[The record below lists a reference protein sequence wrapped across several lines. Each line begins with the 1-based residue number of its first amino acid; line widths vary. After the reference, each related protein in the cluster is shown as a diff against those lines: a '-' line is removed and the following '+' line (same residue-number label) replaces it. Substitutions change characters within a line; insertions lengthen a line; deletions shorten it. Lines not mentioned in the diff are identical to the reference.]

1 MYYAPRYHHVA
12 TITIVHGSNLKERQ
26 TAEFTKPPGLHPL
39 CSPEGGQW
47 NEEQF
52 GLRCFCSSIRSAF
65 LSQITFQA
73 DWPLLVDCLKGGVRK
88 EQPPL
93 SDSILLLKEC
103 RMA

>member
-65 LSQITFQA
+65 FEPNYIPSRLA
-73 DWPLLVDCLKGGVRK
+73 ALGGLPEGRCK
-88 EQPPL
+88 EGAASSL
-93 SDSILLLKEC
+93 
-103 RMA
+103 